1 MCWVFVAACG
11 FSLVVVPNRA
21 YSVAEVHRL
30 LFLQNISPR
39 TCRLQELWQ
48 AGSIVVA
55 HGLSYLAACGIF
67 VNQRLDPCLLYW
79 QADS

>member
-39 TCRLQELWQ
+39 TCRL
-48 AGSIVVA
+48 
-55 HGLSYLAACGIF
+55 
-67 VNQRLDPCLLYW
+67 P
-79 QADS
+79 